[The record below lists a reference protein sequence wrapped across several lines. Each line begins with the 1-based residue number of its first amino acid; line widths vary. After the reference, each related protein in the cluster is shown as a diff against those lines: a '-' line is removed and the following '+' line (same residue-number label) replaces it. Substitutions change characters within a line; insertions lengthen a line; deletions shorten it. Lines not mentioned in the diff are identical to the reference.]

1 MSSKELEKQIDVNT
15 EVERINR
22 SKFDKIFPHLSNPSV
37 GEPKSVFLRGVHG
50 VGKSSIIRG
59 LCEDQAVEQKREFV
73 TMAQIDPLS
82 VTADEMPEG
91 YKLRLGQVWWNPA
104 KHFVFYDIRI
114 SQRDFVDFIGS
125 VDQQGD
131 EGNRVTRFAPVDW
144 VRLFSHPDSA
154 GCIFFDEADRGTIL
168 VRQAV
173 FEAVH
178 DRRINGNKF
187 GKHVFLIAAGNSGVG
202 LDHIY
207 DSTPMD
213 AALTN
218 RFVTYHF
225 HPTTGEWLD
234 WARGVNA
241 PGLDLVADFIDQYP
255 EALDYPEEA
264 DADSDAILPTR
275 RGWGDVGRL
284 ISRIAEEAEATG
296 KLSTEV
302 IGLLAGGVIGK
313 TMASKFTSWC
323 ENERSLTLKDVLDG
337 TYKPGRKV
345 RPAEAI
351 AVFRDA
357 AKDLKRFV
365 KKNKAGN
372 LQANKDAVKLTS
384 FIEDVYEDNREIA
397 ALINT
402 EMMSLFTSS
411 KDADIVEVFFS
422 KAVDSKTLTEDGP
435 FHHLMA
441 AVQTGGRRKKKTTY
455 EPRYSDYAKQRREEN
470 DKFDIRRREQL
481 KNLEDSGTEES

>member
-1 MSSKELEKQIDVNT
+1 MSKELEKQIDVNT

-22 SKFDKIFPHLSNPSV
+22 SKFEKIFPHLSNPAV
-37 GEPKSVFLRGVHG
+37 GAPKSVFLRGVHG
-50 VGKSSIIRG
+50 VGKSSIIRS
-59 LCEDQAVEQKREFV
+59 LCEQDAEDRGLVFVE
-73 TMAQIDPLS
+73 MGHIDPLS
-82 VTADEMPEG
+82 VTGEEKPAG
-91 YKLRLGQVWWNPA
+91 YTSPAGKVWWNPSS
-104 KHFVFYDIRI
+104 HYVFYDIRI

-144 VRLFSHPDSA
+144 VRLYSHPEAS

-178 DRRINGNKF
+178 DRRINSNDFSGN
-187 GKHVFLIAAGNSGVG
+187 VFLIAAGNSGVG

-218 RFVTYHF
+218 RFITYHF
-225 HPTTGEWLD
+225 HPTTKEWLD
-234 WARGVNA
+234 WARSMNA

-284 ISRIAEEAEATG
+284 ISRLVEESETTG

-302 IGLLAGGVIGK
+302 IGLISGGIIGK

-351 AVFRDA
+351 AIFRDA
-357 AKDLKRFV
+357 AKDLSRFV
-365 KKNKAGN
+365 KKNKDGA
-372 LQANKDAVKLTS
+372 LQANKDAIKLTS

-422 KAVDSKTLTEDGP
+422 KAADSKTLVEDGP

-441 AVQTGGRRKKKTTY
+441 AVQTAGKRRKKTAY
-455 EPRYSDYAKQRREEN
+455 EPRYSDYAKRRREEN
-470 DKFDIRRREQL
+470 EAFDKRRKEQM
-481 KNLEDSGTEES
+481 KDLEEAAQS